1 MYNNEILLEFR
12 RDYQWPEPQPVLFR
26 LYYDGQGLPLEY
38 SQEDHPGIYIDITAE
53 QFVQADF
60 RVRVIQG
67 QIVPQDPPL
76 PPKLVK
82 SEHGTRCHP
91 QDITVIV
98 DQEPSQMWSMKT
110 HEN

>member
-1 MYNNEILLEFR
+1 MDNNEIFLDFWKN
-12 RDYQWPEPQPVLFR
+12 YQWIEPQPVLFR
-26 LYYDGQGLPLEY
+26 LYHSDQGAPLEY
-38 SQEDHPGIYIDITAE
+38 SHEDRPGLYIDVTPE
-53 QFVQADF
+53 QFVLADF

-76 PPKLVK
+76 PPKLMR

-91 QDITVIV
+91 RDITVIV
-98 DQEPSQMWSMKT
+98 DQEPSQAWSMKT